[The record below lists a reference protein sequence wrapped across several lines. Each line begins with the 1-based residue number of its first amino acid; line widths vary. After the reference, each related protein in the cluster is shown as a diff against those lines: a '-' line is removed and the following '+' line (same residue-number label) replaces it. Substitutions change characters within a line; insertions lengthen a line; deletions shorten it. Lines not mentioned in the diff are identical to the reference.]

1 MKITSECKCGYHFP
15 VWRIFLLCLVIQL
28 LGTFSVQAQSR
39 VTLSMRNATVEQILN
54 GIEKNS
60 SYHFL
65 YNKNLIDVNR
75 QIRDFSVKNESIQ
88 GVLKKIFND
97 GSVNFTIKENQI
109 VLSQAAS
116 FDGKGKKDCKVTGR
130 VVDVTGDGLPGA
142 TIAVN
147 GTPIKAVTS
156 IDGSFDVTVP
166 RNSTLQ
172 FSYVG
177 CVSQSRKV
185 SNSTSLEVMLR
196 ENQKVLNDVVVI
208 GYGTTT
214 RKNLTTS
221 ISSVKPDKISK
232 ATNSNISQLLV
243 GRAAGL
249 QASITS
255 VQPGGQV
262 DLSIRGAGTPVF
274 VVDGIMMPSGSLEVG
289 NGTTEIGSAI
299 RRSGLAGLNP
309 ADIES
314 VEVLKDASAAIYGI
328 GAANG
333 VILITTKKG
342 SESKPIVTYDGSYSI
357 VKNYKYLEPLSG
369 PELMNI
375 SNVFSKEN
383 YLFTKGM
390 YPYGD
395 RPYDNKWI
403 PQFSNTDIKNAIT
416 TNWLDLVLKT
426 GSVNNHNISVSG
438 GSKYVKY
445 YVSGNYFDQEG
456 TVKNSSMERYVLNTK
471 ISMQWFPFFRLTTMA
486 NINQNNYVNS
496 LADGGRGGHASGAIQ
511 TALVTPSYLPV
522 YDSEGNPTHFRNYSN
537 PVEMTK
543 IRDKTKSNGYYVNI
557 AADIDFIKNVLSA
570 RLLYG
575 ANKEN
580 SNRDLY
586 IPSTIYY
593 YQMYQS
599 RGHLGYIER
608 LNQTYEATASFSK
621 KFWNTLKVDAV
632 LGCGKYTSSGN
643 GLQLDYQK
651 INDYI
656 NSEDVSAAEGI
667 FSPTSYKSGDERRSQ
682 FARLSLDLYD
692 RYILS
697 GTLRRDGTDKFFSN
711 KKYAWFP
718 SVSAAWK
725 ITGENFMKSIP
736 WINLLKLRASY
747 GETGSDNLGSS
758 LYGFYYV
765 SSRYIKFSNNATTYI
780 PYLLSG
786 PDYPNV
792 TWQKTKMKNVGID
805 FSILNDRL
813 WGSFDIFRNDVTNLL
828 GAADASVLAMTT
840 SIPMNFGHYMRCGWD
855 GTLNSINVNIPSVFR
870 WTSILTLSHYNNIWI
885 KRQPNY
891 FYQSYQYRK
900 REPMNAA
907 YYYETDGIINIDKSN
922 VTASQATLGADAQQP
937 GFPVI
942 KDQNKDGKI
951 TIDDIKMRNTLP
963 TIGIGLG
970 NTFTYK
976 DFDLDV
982 FLYGAFGQWRYNY
995 AYAYASPGQV
1005 YYTNPSNTTKFIYT
1019 NWNSQTATNAKRS
1032 GIAAVK
1038 SVPLPGG
1045 VGIMEDFKN
1054 ASFVRV
1060 RNITLGY
1067 NLDGSKLGYMGN
1079 YISSVRVY
1087 FDCQNP
1093 FTFTKYEGVDPEIY
1107 EGNSEDRSGY
1117 PMNRTFSFGLK
1128 LVF

>member
-1 MKITSECKCGYHFP
+1 MKITSKCKYGYHFSW
-15 VWRIFLLCLVIQL
+15 WRIFLLCIIVQVFGITQL
-28 LGTFSVQAQSR
+28 QAQTSL
-39 VTLSMRNATVEQILN
+39 TLHMRNATVEQILN

-60 SYHFL
+60 AYHFL
-65 YNKNLIDVNR
+65 YNKNLINVNR
-75 QIRDFSVKNESIQ
+75 QIKDFSVKKETIQ
-88 GVLKKIFND
+88 NTLNKIFSD
-97 GSVNFTIKENQI
+97 GSVIYTIKDNQI
-109 VLSQAAS
+109 VLSRAPS
-116 FDGKGKKDCKVTGR
+116 TDIKDKKDCKITGK
-130 VVDVTGDGLPGA
+130 VVDETGDGLPGT
-142 TIAVN
+142 TILVN
-147 GTPIKAVTS
+147 DTPFKAITNA
-156 IDGSFDVTVP
+156 DGSYEITVP
-166 RNSTLQ
+166 RNSTIQ
-172 FSYVG
+172 FKYLG
-177 CVSQSRKV
+177 CIPQSRKV
-185 SNSTSLEVMLR
+185 SSSTTLDITLR
-196 ENQKVLNDVVVI
+196 EDQKILNDIVVI

-221 ISSVKPDKISK
+221 ISSVKPEKISK

-249 QASITS
+249 QATITS

-262 DLSIRGAGTPVF
+262 DLSIRGAGTPVY
-274 VVDGIMMPSGSLEVG
+274 VVDGVMMPAGSLEVG

-314 VEVLKDASAAIYGI
+314 IEVLKDASAAIYGI

-342 SESKPIVTYDGSYSI
+342 SESKPVVTYDGSYSI

-369 PELMNI
+369 SELMNI
-375 SNVFSKEN
+375 ANVYSKEN

-390 YPYGD
+390 YPYGNKAF
-395 RPYDNKWI
+395 DNKWV
-403 PQFSNTDIKNAIT
+403 PQFSNTDIQNAIN

-426 GSVNNHNISVSG
+426 GAVNNHNISVSG

-445 YVSGNYFDQEG
+445 YVSGNYFNQQG

-471 ISMQWFPFFRLTTMA
+471 ISMQWTPFLRLTAMA
-486 NINQNNYVNS
+486 NINQNYYVNS

-511 TALVTPSYLPV
+511 TALVTPSYLPI
-522 YDSEGNPTHFRNYSN
+522 YDSDGNPTHFRNYSN

-543 IRDKTKSNGYYVNI
+543 IRDKTKTNGYYVNVS
-557 AADIDFIKNVLSA
+557 ADIDFIKNILSA

-575 ANKEN
+575 TNKEN
-580 SNRDLY
+580 ANRDLF
-586 IPSTIYY
+586 IPSNIYY

-608 LNQTYEATASFSK
+608 LNQTYEATLSFNK
-621 KFWNTLKVDAV
+621 KFWDKLNVNVV
-632 LGCGKYTSSGN
+632 LGCGKYTSNGN

-651 INDYI
+651 INDHI

-682 FARLSLDLYD
+682 FARAGLDLFD

-697 GTLRRDGTDKFFSN
+697 ATLRRDGTDKFFKN

-725 ITGENFMKSIP
+725 ITNEKFMKNIP

-758 LYGFYYV
+758 LYGNYYV
-765 SSRYIKFSNNATTYI
+765 SSRYIKFSNNSTTYI

-786 PDYPNV
+786 PDYPYV
-792 TWQKTKMKNVGID
+792 TWQKTKMKNIGID
-805 FSILNDRL
+805 FSVLNDRI

-828 GAADASVLAMTT
+828 GATDASVLSMTT
-840 SIPMNFGHYMRCGWD
+840 SIPMNYGHYMRCGWD
-855 GTLNSINVNIPSVFR
+855 GTINSINLDIPNIFR
-870 WTSILTLSHYNNIWI
+870 WTSLLTLTHYNNIWI

-891 FYQSYQYRK
+891 YYQEYQYRK
-900 REPMNAA
+900 REPMSAI
-907 YYYETDGIINIDKSN
+907 YFYETDGIINIDKSN
-922 VTASQATLGADAQQP
+922 IPASQASLSADAQQP
-937 GFPVI
+937 GYPII

-963 TIGIGLG
+963 TLSVGLG

-976 DFDLDV
+976 NFDLDI
-982 FLYGAFGQWRYNY
+982 FLYGSFGQWRYNY

-1005 YYTNPSNTTKFIYT
+1005 YYTNPSNTTKYIYT
-1019 NWNSQTATNAKRS
+1019 NWNSQTALNGKRS
-1032 GIAAVK
+1032 GIAATK
-1038 SVPLPGG
+1038 SVALPGN
-1045 VGIMEDFKN
+1045 VGFVEDYKN

-1067 NLDGSKLGYMGN
+1067 NLDGNKLGFIGN
-1079 YISSVRVY
+1079 YINSIRVY

-1107 EGNSEDRSGY
+1107 EGNSEDHSGY
-1117 PMNRTFSFGLK
+1117 PMNRTYSFGLK